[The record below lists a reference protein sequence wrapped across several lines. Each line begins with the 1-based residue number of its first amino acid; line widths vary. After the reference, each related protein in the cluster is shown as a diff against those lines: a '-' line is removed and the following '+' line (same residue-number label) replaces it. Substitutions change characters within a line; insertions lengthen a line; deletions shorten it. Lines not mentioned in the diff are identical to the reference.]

1 MRPIKT
7 VNFGIQRKIVAN
19 MTTESWRT
27 VPHIGYSY
35 EPEVSKFMAKAKEL
49 NASGK
54 FATKITV
61 NTLMLK
67 ALCEGLKAAPELNA
81 NIKFNR
87 RLVRGTIT
95 QYENIDASMTW
106 VLPSGEMMTIRLADI
121 GAKSLSEL
129 NDYIADVARRIGN
142 TNLDEVMYSIAF
154 DDTIRALKRGNVIKA
169 LGRLIGSKT
178 GKYKVKTLS
187 GKEKKEYYAI
197 PEKDRLTK
205 EDIRQGTVC
214 ISNIGSTTRGI
225 RGRCTMLAIIP
236 PEVFVLCM
244 SSVQKTPVVVTDE
257 NGNDKIVPGQIMP
270 IELVFD
276 HRAIDF
282 GQIVPFLQKMEDIFD
297 NPDQMMDW

>member
-54 FATKITV
+54 FSSKITV

-154 DDTIRALKRGNVIKA
+154 DDTIRALKRGNVVKA

-225 RGRCTMLAIIP
+225 RGRCTMLAVIP

-257 NGNDKIVPGQIMP
+257 NGNDIIVPGQIMP